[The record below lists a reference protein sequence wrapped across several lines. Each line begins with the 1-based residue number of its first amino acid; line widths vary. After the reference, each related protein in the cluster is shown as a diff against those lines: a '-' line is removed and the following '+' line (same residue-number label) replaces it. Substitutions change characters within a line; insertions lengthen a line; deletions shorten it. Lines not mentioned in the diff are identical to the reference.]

1 MKKQSSITV
10 FSATPKE
17 VEKARTGK
25 TCKMCTDAGKAKHRT
40 TDWVCGRCHIV
51 RKAYAKSLQ
60 GEVKIIYK
68 LF

>member
-1 MKKQSSITV
+1 MKKQTNVEI

-25 TCKMCTDAGKAKHRT
+25 TCKLCTDGGKPKHRM
-40 TDWVCGRCHIV
+40 TDWVCLRCHIV
-51 RKAYAKSLQ
+51 RKAYAKSLT
-60 GEVKIIYK
+60 GEVAIVYK